1 MENSP
6 ARCQRALD
14 ESGAGARIEGM
25 QFRSLAAA
33 MLASQSLAA
42 PAVLPAPS
50 HVVMVIEENKSFG
63 QVYGSPDAPYI
74 NALAAI
80 GAVFTDSHGLGHPS
94 QPNYLQ
100 LFSGSDQGVTDNTV
114 PPAGFP
120 FSAPNLGSL
129 LLAAGETFVGY
140 SEDLPAVGS
149 TVGNTGPNGY
159 WRKHNP
165 WVEFSNVPADS
176 NRPFGD
182 FPDGLHYA
190 DLPTVSIVVPN
201 QANDMHNGSVA
212 AGDAWLQANLS
223 PYVAWAQMH
232 NSLFILTFDEDDG
245 STAGNDIL
253 TLLVGPMIRPGLYDQ
268 KIDHHSLLR
277 TLEDMYG
284 LGYAGNSANVAPL
297 TLEAFQEVPEG
308 SGKTA
313 AVALAGAVLGHCL
326 RHRRKS

>member
-1 MENSP
+1 
-6 ARCQRALD
+6 
-14 ESGAGARIEGM
+14 M

-33 MLASQSLAA
+33 LLASRAFAASGGLAT
-42 PAVLPAPS
+42 PD
-50 HVVMVIEENKSFG
+50 HVVMVIEENKAFG

-74 NALAAI
+74 NSLAAI

-100 LFSGSDQGVTDNTV
+100 LFSGSNQGVTDNNV

-120 FSAPNLGSL
+120 FSTPNLGSL
-129 LLAAGETFVGY
+129 LLTAGETFVGY

-149 TVGNTGPNGY
+149 TVGNTGADGY

-165 WVEFSNVPADS
+165 WVEFSNVPAEA
-176 NRPFGD
+176 NRPFSD
-182 FPDGLHYA
+182 FPDGLHYT
-190 DLPTVSIVVPN
+190 DLPTVAIVVPN

-212 AGDAWLQANLS
+212 AGDAWLQTHLS
-223 PYVAWAQMH
+223 PYITWAQTH

-268 KIDHHSLLR
+268 TIDHHNLLR
-277 TLEDMYG
+277 TIEDMYD
-284 LGYAGNSANVAPL
+284 LGHAGNSANVAPL
-297 TLEAFQEVPEG
+297 TLAAFQEVPEG
-308 SGKTA
+308 SSRTA
-313 AVALAGAVLGHCL
+313 GVILAGAVLGQCL
-326 RHRRKS
+326 RRRRHG